1 MSTVDFTNRLSLRE
15 AAELIAAIGT
25 TNTILLKG
33 EKGIGK
39 SSIYRIDTFITRHGD
54 HII

>member
-1 MSTVDFTNRLSLRE
+1 MQNIDFTNRVSLRE
-15 AAELIAAIGT
+15 AAELIAAIGK

-39 SSIYRIDTFITRHGD
+39 SSIMKMLPEYLGPGY
-54 HII
+54 